1 MFIRMHRFL
10 ILLLALG
17 WLPAQAAELAGR
29 VIMVRGEAQAVSA
42 NGEIRSLQRRD
53 AVYVTDTLRTGSD
66 SRVQI
71 RFVDNALLALKG
83 NSELR
88 ISTYEMN
95 AEQTGGTILM
105 ELVEG
110 GFRTLTGK
118 IGKGEQSDYEV
129 RTPVASIGI
138 RGTLYSLLWQ
148 QQSLMAGVWE
158 GGIALSSDIGQFELG
173 SGADFNFAVLDDS
186 GFSGLLNPP
195 SALQD
200 PAPQAAAA
208 ASRRPTPVNVEE
220 DQGGTDDNRMA
231 VAPDNSAE
239 VTENA
244 MEDAATITLA
254 DVNERDEDGRS
265 DAQTSD
271 TSGNEDDAT
280 TDTDLDSQAND
291 GSADTQIDS
300 QSNDAT
306 SSDESLDTADT
317 GTDVTATNSA
327 QADSNSVDKTSVP
340 AIEDDT
346 NNNDLAATDSEA
358 ATPVTETT
366 GKEEPALNPLEREE
380 EAATE
385 DQFEIR
391 DENDNPVNPG
401 DDVTPPDPTD
411 PNEPT
416 DPTDP
421 TEPNDN
427 LSPDPRLSNEEYEVL
442 LTNGFVGAVGS
453 QGEQRGGVAIP
464 LGEQEPVFVIQ
475 SGGEDERLGVVRYDG
490 SSVVREQPLP
500 GVEWGIWAG
509 TSEQPVKSYPDP
521 SNPEQFEPRD
531 GKVLWITAEPIRVAD
546 MAGLY
551 GTVDYSA
558 SAAGAAFLGFND
570 KDQSLNRV
578 DGQFT
583 VDFDT
588 GSVSNGQL
596 AALFGDADVWKI
608 EFAGDIRIG
617 EENAPVLN
625 AILSNGERNG
635 LLIDLEASEFGGVLV
650 APDAEAFGGMFSL
663 QDLEGGDANGV
674 VVWPL
679 QNRR

>member
-17 WLPAQAAELAGR
+17 WLPSQAAELAGR
-29 VIMVRGEAQAVSA
+29 VIMVRGEAQAISA
-42 NGEIRSLQRRD
+42 SGEVRSLKRRD
-53 AVYVTDTLRTGSD
+53 SVYVSDTLRTGED
-66 SRVQI
+66 SRVQV
-71 RFVDNALLALKG
+71 RFVDNALLALKA

-88 ISTYEMN
+88 INTYEMN

-110 GFRTLTGK
+110 GFRTLTGT
-118 IGKGEQSDYEV
+118 IGKGNQSDYEV

-195 SALQD
+195 TALQD
-200 PAPQAAAA
+200 PAPQAASA
-208 ASRRPTPVNVEE
+208 ASNRQRPASVDEE
-220 DQGGTDDNRMA
+220 QSNA
-231 VAPDNSAE
+231 DNSRPSVASE
-239 VTENA
+239 DSNGMTDATMEDAA
-244 MEDAATITLA
+244 MEDAAAVTLA
-254 DVNERDEDGRS
+254 DVGEQNERDLRDEANSTDEDGVAPEE
-265 DAQTSD
+265 DNGADTTLDEQT
-271 TSGNEDDAT
+271 GNEA
-280 TDTDLDSQAND
+280 DTAGSDEDMS
-291 GSADTQIDS
+291 SADKVTVI
-300 QSNDAT
+300 T
-306 SSDESLDTADT
+306 PTEGGLESE
-317 GTDVTATNSA
+317 G
-327 QADSNSVDKTSVP
+327 SVDKTSVP
-340 AIEDDT
+340 DMEDDAGST
-346 NNNDLAATDSEA
+346 DLAEVDTDTTA
-358 ATPVTETT
+358 PVTDAS

-391 DENDNPVNPG
+391 DENDKPVDPDG
-401 DDVTPPDPTD
+401 DLTPPDPTD
-411 PNEPT
+411 PT
-416 DPTDP
+416 DPS
-421 TEPNDN
+421 EPDN
-427 LSPDPRLSNEEYEVL
+427 LSPDPRLSNDEYELL

-464 LGEQEPVFVIQ
+464 LDGKEPVFVVR
-475 SGGEDERLGVVRYDG
+475 SDNEEENLNVVRYEG
-490 SSVVREQPLP
+490 SSIVREQPLP

-509 TSEQPVKSYPDP
+509 TSEQPVKSYPDQ
-521 SNPEQFEPRD
+521 SQPEQFEAHPE
-531 GKVLWITAEPIRVAD
+531 KVLWITAEPIRVAD

-551 GTVDYSA
+551 GTVDYSS

-583 VDFDT
+583 VNFDT
-588 GSVSNGQL
+588 GRVSDGQL
-596 AALFGDADVWKI
+596 AALFGDADVWKF
-608 EFAGDIRIG
+608 EFDGDIRIG

-625 AILSNGERNG
+625 AILNNGERNG
-635 LLIDLEASEFGGVLV
+635 LLIDLEASDFGGVLL

-663 QDLEGGDANGV
+663 KDLEGGNANGA